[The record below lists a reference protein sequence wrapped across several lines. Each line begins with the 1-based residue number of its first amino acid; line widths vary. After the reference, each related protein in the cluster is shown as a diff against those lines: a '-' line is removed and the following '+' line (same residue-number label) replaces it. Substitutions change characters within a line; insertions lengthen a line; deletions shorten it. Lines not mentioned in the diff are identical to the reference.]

1 MQSGTRIFA
10 PFIFS
15 RMNDMKSWFFF
26 ARFEA
31 DHEWRDFE
39 YVWGT
44 CGGGAAAAG
53 QRVGGSS
60 PFRARWLAPSATAAT
75 ERPRALSRRRRRA
88 R

>member
-26 ARFEA
+26 ARLEA

-39 YVWGT
+39 YV
-44 CGGGAAAAG
+44 
-53 QRVGGSS
+53 
-60 PFRARWLAPSATAAT
+60 
-75 ERPRALSRRRRRA
+75 
-88 R
+88 

>member
-26 ARFEA
+26 ARLEA

-39 YVWGT
+39 YVP
-44 CGGGAAAAG
+44 
-53 QRVGGSS
+53 RS
-60 PFRARWLAPSATAAT
+60 
-75 ERPRALSRRRRRA
+75 RPIDRPDR
-88 R
+88 